1 MIALSWNQYNIPT
14 LHSSTSHLTC
24 CRLYRFSVT
33 HYHFYTN
40 TPFFRFVLHP
50 HSKRNTYVNLSS
62 FESLIRRLSHHHP
75 QRHLYFTMTN
85 AIFDNPQKKIE
96 IIKTTAI
103 WWSKHHSTYLSSSYS
118 LYVALLPARKTTI
131 TLLLKLQLLLKVQW
145 LPIMDP
151 PYYNIYSFFF
161 LCSGLRF
168 LVLVFKSS
176 TC

>member
-1 MIALSWNQYNIPT
+1 MIALSSNQYNILT

-85 AIFDNPQKKIE
+85 AILSNQQNKIKLIE
-96 IIKTTAI
+96 TTAI
-103 WWSKHHSTYLSSSYS
+103 WWSKHHSTHLSSSDRF
-118 LYVALLPARKTTI
+118 YVALLPARKTTI
-131 TLLLKLQLLLKVQW
+131 TFTPENGFTPQSGFTPHYGKPLLQQIWLKWEKKETKR
-145 LPIMDP
+145 
-151 PYYNIYSFFF
+151 S
-161 LCSGLRF
+161 
-168 LVLVFKSS
+168 
-176 TC
+176 

>member
-1 MIALSWNQYNIPT
+1 MYSFSYIYYHTNTPSTVSFYFIRFVVHLIQNERWT
-14 LHSSTSHLTC
+14 STSHLTC

-85 AIFDNPQKKIE
+85 AILSNQQNKIKLIE
-96 IIKTTAI
+96 TTAI
-103 WWSKHHSTYLSSSYS
+103 WWSKHHSTHLSSSDRF
-118 LYVALLPARKTTI
+118 YVALLPARKTTI
-131 TLLLKLQLLLKVQW
+131 TFTPETTITPQ
-145 LPIMDP
+145 
-151 PYYNIYSFFF
+151 
-161 LCSGLRF
+161 
-168 LVLVFKSS
+168 S
-176 TC
+176 TITPHYG